1 MLETILLS
9 GIFMVTLVIGLVVL
23 VNNYKKVTDERDK
36 HYRSEMKHI
45 RDEVVSLKG
54 IIKEEM
60 ITIINKIKNEKILGK
75 DRND

>member
-23 VNNYKKVTDERDK
+23 VNNYKKVTDDRDK

-45 RDEVVSLKG
+45 RDEVSALRG
-54 IIKEEM
+54 IIKQELT
-60 ITIINKIKNEKILGK
+60 TIIKNVRNEKTLGK
-75 DRND
+75 DRDG